1 MKERYITPE
10 MEAIVCEREDIV
22 TASNE
27 TPFVPFNTNESDELS
42 PIGYWF

>member
-10 MEAIVCEREDIV
+10 MGAIVLECEDIV

-27 TPFVPFNTNESDELS
+27 TPFVPFNINESDEPS
-42 PIGYWF
+42 PIG